1 MKWRSVVSKRSSL
14 VGPNKSVQEPHNL
27 ESDVNCTMYC
37 SPYPCHCQTQ
47 QAILTQSLLQ
57 QADTLCY
64 QRFTNSTVSTIKQN
78 VLFANAAD
86 VPGTKRTLITMFHLW
101 LQLCCCLWNTFLCNQ
116 CTLHALPFADDSDRP
131 SIITQGDDTADK
143 SMSERPLDFECLHS
157 KGLNFIHLNTGS
169 ILPKL
174 DDLRM
179 FAAKTKAAVIG
190 ITEFWLVASVTDSEI
205 DIAEYTIIR
214 RDRNREGGGV
224 CI

>member
-1 MKWRSVVSKRSSL
+1 
-14 VGPNKSVQEPHNL
+14 
-27 ESDVNCTMYC
+27 
-37 SPYPCHCQTQ
+37 
-47 QAILTQSLLQ
+47 
-57 QADTLCY
+57 
-64 QRFTNSTVSTIKQN
+64 
-78 VLFANAAD
+78 
-86 VPGTKRTLITMFHLW
+86 
-101 LQLCCCLWNTFLCNQ
+101 
-116 CTLHALPFADDSDRP
+116 
-131 SIITQGDDTADK
+131 
-143 SMSERPLDFECLHS
+143 MSERPLDFECLHS